1 MSSAP
6 ARVYLVD
13 DDPDLRDGVTRL
25 LQDAGYQLQSFPSGA
40 AILAAYPQLSPGCI
54 VVDMMMPNMTGLDLH
69 RRLLSVGCRWP
80 FIMLTGHANRNT
92 VTRAMEAGIVA
103 FLEKPVREVELL
115 AAVMRGH
122 AHLSGQA
129 EMIPDP
135 ELIRR
140 LNRLTGRE
148 RQVLDYFLQN
158 KLNKQ
163 IAAIL
168 GIGET
173 TVKGYRRAFM
183 KKLGTHNNTELV
195 VLAMRAGVF
204 KPPKS

>member
-13 DDPDLRDGVTRL
+13 DDADLRDGVTKL
-25 LQDAGYQLQSFPSGA
+25 LRDAGYQLQSFPSGA

-54 VVDMMMPNMTGLDLH
+54 VVDMLMPNMSGLDLH
-69 RRLLSVGCRWP
+69 RRLLSMGCRWP
-80 FIMLTGHANRNT
+80 FIMLTGHASRT
-92 VTRAMEAGIVA
+92 AVTSAMEAGIVA
-103 FLEKPVREVELL
+103 FLEKPVREAELL

-122 AHLSGQA
+122 AYLSGQA

-148 RQVLDYFLQN
+148 RQVLDYVLQN

-183 KKLGTHNNTELV
+183 KKLNTHNNTELV
-195 VLAMRAGVF
+195 VLALRAGLF